1 MSRTYV
7 ISVLFLLCFR
17 ARLFIDALWSPAGE
31 GLASWLV
38 PDCTQTDQV
47 PVASD
52 QTEHFTFVGESSES
66 CTISVVGEQK
76 EASIDADDPQL
87 KAVEVPPDKLED
99 NTKTADK
106 KEELILA
113 VK

>member
-1 MSRTYV
+1 M
-7 ISVLFLLCFR
+7 LCFR

-52 QTEHFTFVGESSES
+52 QTERFTLVGESSES
-66 CTISVVGEQK
+66 CSISVVGEQK
-76 EASIDADDPQL
+76 EASTDADETQL
-87 KAVEVPPDKLED
+87 NAVEASTGKLED
-99 NTKTADK
+99 NAKTANKK
-106 KEELILA
+106 KENILA